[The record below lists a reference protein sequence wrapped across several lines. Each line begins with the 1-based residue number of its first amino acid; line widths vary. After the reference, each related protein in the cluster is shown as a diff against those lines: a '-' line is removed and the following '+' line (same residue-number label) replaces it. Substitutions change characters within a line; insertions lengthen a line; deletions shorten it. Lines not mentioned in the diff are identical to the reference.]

1 MDRRRLIL
9 AFFFPPLAAAIVL
22 MKLGAWLGEP
32 DALFNADT
40 SMQYWWVSNIIGV
53 LVFFFARQMGRWSIA
68 ACVVSGLIV
77 FGLVDLVDMSGMIRV
92 YPHSS
97 GLADEWNT
105 AIAVS
110 KISGGIVYGFCY
122 WFIDPFGDVR
132 PRRPTRQNRNYDPYG
147 DF

>member
-22 MKLGAWLGEP
+22 MKLGVWLGESN
-32 DALFNADT
+32 ALFNADT
-40 SMQYWWVSNIIGV
+40 AVQYWWVSNIFGV
-53 LVFFFARQMGRWSIA
+53 LIFFFVRKMGRWSIA

-77 FGLVDLVDMSGMIRV
+77 VGLVDLVDLSGLVRV
-92 YPHSS
+92 YPHSP
-97 GLADEWNT
+97 GLGDEWNP
-105 AIAVS
+105 AISVT
-110 KISGGIVYGFCY
+110 KISGGFVYGLCY

-132 PRRPTRQNRNYDPYG
+132 PPSPTRRNRNYDPYG